1 MMSLVRFASLLILVV
16 WIGGLAT
23 LGFVGAPAIFDLLEA
38 RDPAAG
44 RTLAAAVFG
53 AILARFHRLSWIL
66 GGLLLGVLGL
76 RAVLGPRPRRFG
88 LRMWTTGAMLA
99 MSLGA
104 GLWIA
109 PRIEALRASTTG
121 PIANLPDGDAA
132 KIEFGRLHGASTV
145 LMIATLL
152 AGAGLIW
159 IEMEDG

>member
-1 MMSLVRFASLLILVV
+1 MSLVRFASLLILVM

-53 AILARFHRLSWIL
+53 AILARFHRVSWVL
-66 GGLLLGVLGL
+66 GALLLGVLGM

-88 LRMWTTGAMLA
+88 LRMWTTGAMLG
-99 MSLGA
+99 MSLAA

-109 PRIEALRASTTG
+109 PRIETLRASTSG
-121 PIANLPDGDAA
+121 PIASLPDGDAT
-132 KIEFGRLHGASTV
+132 KIEFGRLHGASTA
-145 LMIATLL
+145 LMLFTLA
-152 AGAGLIW
+152 AGAGLVW
-159 IEMEDG
+159 LEMKDG